1 MTHKTAS
8 KQYKMKM
15 DTKKDYKGMQ
25 NDLKKRHKLTKK
37 NLLNNY
43 KITKTGQKQQ
53 NYNKQPQRDTK

>member
-1 MTHKTAS
+1 
-8 KQYKMKM
+8 
-15 DTKKDYKGMQ
+15 MQ
-25 NDLKKRHKLTKK
+25 NDLKKKRHKLTKK

>member
-1 MTHKTAS
+1 
-8 KQYKMKM
+8 
-15 DTKKDYKGMQ
+15 MQ

>member
-15 DTKKDYKGMQ
+15 DTKRTTKGCKMT
-25 NDLKKRHKLTKK
+25 LKKRHKLTKK